1 MKYDCLAHMEAPS
14 APLVPTPSLACDSHN
29 HVIAGQDVQAYVTNR
44 SYTPPAALLT
54 DYKKMH
60 VKLGIER
67 AVIVQPSVYGTD
79 NTVTLQ
85 TIAEYGS
92 GCRGIAVVEPDV
104 SDAELLSL
112 QTGGIRGLRYNMIFS
127 GGAGLDGIDVMAA
140 RCADLGLHIQLLIN
154 ADMLIELEDKLRI
167 LPVPIV
173 VDHMGLVQTAD
184 GIDQPGFQALLRLVE
199 AGNCW
204 VKLSGNYRMSSDRPN
219 FDDVIPF
226 ARKLFEAAPEH
237 MVWGTDWPH
246 PAMTDFMPDDG
257 HLLDALYS
265 YVDTSSDIEKIL
277 VSNPAKLYGFDGS

>member
-1 MKYDCLAHMEAPS
+1 MNYDCLAHMEKPTAPK
-14 APLVPTPSLACDSHN
+14 LPTPALACDCHS
-29 HVIAGQDVQAYVTNR
+29 HVIATQEVQAYVKNR
-44 SYTPPAALLT
+44 SYTPPTALLI

-60 VKLGIER
+60 AKLGIER

-85 TIAEYGS
+85 AIAEYGS
-92 GCRGIAVVEPDV
+92 ACRGIAVVEPDI
-104 SDAELLSL
+104 SDSELFKLRA
-112 QTGGIRGLRYNMIFS
+112 GGIRGLRYNMIFS
-127 GGAGLDGIDVMAA
+127 GGTGLDGLDVMAA

-154 ADMLIELEDKLRI
+154 ADMLVALEGKLST

-173 VDHMGLVQTAD
+173 VDHMGLVQTKD
-184 GIDQPGFQALLRLVE
+184 GIDQPGFLALLRLVE

-204 VKLSGNYRMSSDRPN
+204 VKLSGNYRMSSGGPS
-219 FDDVIPF
+219 FEDVIPF
-226 ARKLFEAAPEH
+226 ARKLFATSPEH

-265 YVDTSSDIEKIL
+265 YVDTPQDVEKIL
-277 VSNPAKLYGFDGS
+277 VSNPQKLYGFE